1 MFPHPTER
9 RGGTPSNQ
17 LWRLESRSSL
27 TLVKPLELRVE
38 ENSGVA
44 RLVVSG
50 ELDLAT
56 AERLEEEL
64 KRHERDEPSTLV
76 LDLRE
81 LTFMDS
87 TGLRT
92 VIAADARARERGIR
106 LVIVRGPE
114 DVDRVFQVTQM
125 DRHLEMVDEP
135 PANAT

>member
-1 MFPHPTER
+1 MFPHSTKRP
-9 RGGTPSNQ
+9 GGTPSNE
-17 LWRLESRSSL
+17 LWHLESRSSL

-135 PANAT
+135 PSNAT

>member
-1 MFPHPTER
+1 MFPHSTER
-9 RGGTPSNQ
+9 PGGTPSNE

-38 ENSGVA
+38 QDSGVA

-135 PANAT
+135 PSNAT